1 MPRALWLLLLPVLLM
16 YGASLGFPY
25 VWDDHHL
32 IAGLGGP
39 QAALGE
45 RLATAIG
52 PFLDV
57 YFRPLT
63 LSMIAL
69 ELEAGSRAS
78 VASHAVSVALFGVLV
93 IGLVRWLKAEQ
104 ISWRTAGLVGL
115 VFATLPLATEAVL
128 WVSARGDLLVAVF
141 GVLALRETALRFP
154 VRVDG
159 VGEVSSADGGRLVLL
174 GFLVLGAL
182 LSKESGI
189 AVATAVMLRAQWPTF
204 IRQGGRGARGLW
216 LLTPLLLTALV
227 FGVRS
232 VVLSDLSPPE
242 LPTPEWTDHGLLV
255 LAALGTMLQAILW
268 PYAPDMAIGI
278 SAPPIAGDPAPII
291 GLAGLAVLLGLT
303 WAGRLRGARRVG
315 LAAALLLVFLAPTS
329 QLIPIELSTMTAD
342 RYLLLPW
349 LALAL
354 ILGAGLEA
362 GRTAENSRRI
372 PLLFVASCCGLA
384 TAGGLVSW
392 SRGADWQSE
401 EHLFHT
407 MYAEADSENGYPAL
421 VLGTHLAFSRRCG
434 RALPILQEAEHK
446 LAIAGRVRSA
456 QDARNTLDACEAT
469 RPGSSGNS
477 VEP

>member
-1 MPRALWLLLLPVLLM
+1 MPRALWLLLLPVLLV

-78 VASHAVSVALFGVLV
+78 VVSHAVSVALFGMLV
-93 IGLVRWLKAEQ
+93 IGLVRWLNAEQ
-104 ISWRTAGLVGL
+104 ISWPTAGLVGL

-141 GVLALRETALRFP
+141 GVFALRETALRFP
-154 VRVDG
+154 IRVDG
-159 VGEVSSADGGRLVLL
+159 AGEALRADGGRLVLL
-174 GFLVLGAL
+174 GVLVLGAL

-189 AVATAVMLRAQWPTF
+189 AVAAAVLLRAQWPVF
-204 IRQGGRGARGLW
+204 IGQGRPGLRGLW
-216 LLTPLLLTALV
+216 LLMPLILTALV

-232 VVLSDLSPPE
+232 AILSDLSPPE
-242 LPTPEWTDHGLLV
+242 LPAPQWTDHGLLV
-255 LAALGTMLQAILW
+255 LAAMGTMLQTIVW
-268 PYAPDMAIGI
+268 PYAPDLAIGI
-278 SAPPIAGDPAPII
+278 SAPPTSGDPAPII
-291 GLAGLAVLLGLT
+291 GLAGVAVLLGLA

-354 ILGAGLEA
+354 ILGVGLETA
-362 GRTAENSRRI
+362 RTAETGRRTG
-372 PLLFVASCCGLA
+372 LLLVAGCCALA
-384 TAGGLVSW
+384 TVGGLVGW
-392 SRGADWQSE
+392 SRSADWQSE
-401 EHLFHT
+401 EHLFHA
-407 MYAEADSENGYPAL
+407 MYVEADSENGYPAL

-434 RALPILQEAEHK
+434 KALPILQEAERK
-446 LAIAGRVRSA
+446 LALAGRVRSA
-456 QDARNTLDACEAT
+456 QDARNTLEACEAA
-469 RPGSSGNS
+469 RPGRAES
-477 VEP
+477 VER

>member
-1 MPRALWLLLLPVLLM
+1 MPRVLWLLLVPVLLM

-45 RLATAIG
+45 RLSTAFG

-78 VASHAVSVALFGVLV
+78 VASHAVSLALFGLLLF
-93 IGLVRWLKAEQ
+93 GLIHWLKAEQ
-104 ISWRTAGLVGL
+104 VSWPSAGLAGL
-115 VFATLPLATEAVL
+115 VFATLPLASEAVL
-128 WVSARGDLLVAVF
+128 WVSARGDLMVAVF
-141 GVLALRETALRFP
+141 GVFALRETALRFP
-154 VRVDG
+154 VHIGG
-159 VGEVSSADGGRLVLL
+159 VPEVLSAERGRIVLL

-204 IRQGGRGARGLW
+204 IGQGRPGSRGLW
-216 LLTPLLLTALV
+216 LCIPLLLTALV

-232 VVLSDLSPPE
+232 VILSDLSPPE
-242 LPTPEWTDHGLLV
+242 LPAPEWTDHGLLV
-255 LAALGTMLQAILW
+255 LAALGTMLQTIVW
-268 PYAPDMAIGI
+268 PYVPDMAIGI
-278 SAPPIAGDPAPII
+278 SAPPTAGDPAPII

-315 LAAALLLVFLAPTS
+315 LAAGLLLVFMAPTS

-349 LALAL
+349 LGLAL
-354 ILGAGLEA
+354 ILGVGIETA
-362 GRTAENSRRI
+362 RTAENGGRI
-372 PLLFVASCCGLA
+372 PLLMVAGCCGLA
-384 TAGGLVSW
+384 TLGGLVGW
-392 SRGADWQSE
+392 SRSADWQSE
-401 EHLFHT
+401 EHLFHA

-434 RALPILQEAEHK
+434 KALPILQEAERK

-456 QDARNTLDACEAT
+456 QDARNTLDACEAA
-469 RPGSSGNS
+469 RPSPAGSGWR
-477 VEP
+477 